1 MARRYRIY
9 GNLDSRETVALS
21 TALIAKGLAAE
32 LVEETP
38 SLALALAARSGRDRG
53 PYLRTPEGFVLGDL
67 HAVLDLIERAHP
79 DPVLLPRSPVRR
91 VCARL
96 LEDWIDFW
104 LPLWPRRSWRTVEDL
119 GAHLAS
125 AGFLLG
131 AVPTRPDWLLAAWLE
146 TEVFVKA
153 DVRAYL
159 GRRAPKLLSLGND
172 VLEAPSPRVGD
183 DVIPIS
189 LLSVLA
195 ELARD
200 FHGYLVMNQ
209 AALKDREDHV
219 LLDLGLGKRAFPVR
233 PACEARRIE
242 IAEEVK
248 ALEPAARL
256 DVRRV
261 LEPVGAWHVLTLPAV
276 FDAIDPTDPRSL

>member
-1 MARRYRIY
+1 MAARYRIY
-9 GNLDSRETVALS
+9 GRLDSREAVALS
-21 TALIAKGLAAE
+21 TALVAKGLAAE

-38 SLALALAARSGRDRG
+38 SLALALAARSGHDRG
-53 PYLRTPEGFVLGDL
+53 PYLRTPEGFVLGEL
-67 HAVLDLIERAHP
+67 HAVLDWIERTHP

-104 LPLWPRRSWRTVEDL
+104 LPLWPRRSWRTAEDL
-119 GAHLAS
+119 GTHLAS

-131 AVPTRPDWLLAAWLE
+131 AAPTRPDWLLAAWLE
-146 TEVFVKA
+146 TEVFVNA
-153 DVRAYL
+153 DARAHL
-159 GRRAPKLLSLGND
+159 SQHAPKLLSLGSA
-172 VLEAPSPRVGD
+172 VLEAPSPMVGD
-183 DVIPIS
+183 DAIPIS
-189 LLSVLA
+189 LLAVLA

-209 AALKDREDHV
+209 EALKDREDHV

-276 FDAIDPTDPRSL
+276 LDAIDPADPRSL

>member
-1 MARRYRIY
+1 MAARYRIY
-9 GNLDSRETVALS
+9 GNLDSREAVALS
-21 TALIAKGLAAE
+21 TALVAKGLAAE

-38 SLALALAARSGRDRG
+38 SLALALAARSGHDRG

-67 HAVLDLIERAHP
+67 HAVLDWIERAHP

-104 LPLWPRRSWRTVEDL
+104 LPLWPRPSWRTLEDL

-131 AVPTRPDWLLAAWLE
+131 PAPTRPDWLLAAWLE

-153 DVRAYL
+153 DPRAYL
-159 GRRAPKLLSLGND
+159 RQHAPKLLCFGND
-172 VLEAPSPRVGD
+172 ILEAPSIVVGD
-183 DVIPIS
+183 DAIPIS

-209 AALKDREDHV
+209 EALKDREDRV
-219 LLDLGLGKRAFPVR
+219 LLNLGLGKRAFPVR

-261 LEPVGAWHVLTLPAV
+261 LEPVGAWHLLTLPAV
-276 FDAIDPTDPRSL
+276 LDAIDPADPRSL